1 MSEDK
6 ENNAENNAEK
16 NGDGAPDAAIALQ
29 EKLDAMSADNQRL
42 QAKINESNKHTK
54 AAESRA
60 AAEEKERL
68 KAASNY
74 EQLFKS
80 SELQREELLLQIES
94 RDKKAA
100 SSSEESAALAL
111 ANSLTKDPKRGRLL
125 AKELKSRFKYTE
137 EGLKITDKHGNLTV
151 SSPEDL
157 RLEVQKNPDYDF
169 LIDGVDSSGGG
180 AAGSNNNSG
189 AGKVIN
195 RAEFAALNP
204 VQQMAFSKDIAAG
217 KAEIT

>member
-1 MSEDK
+1 MEEEAVVTEEVVIDPS
-6 ENNAENNAEK
+6 
-16 NGDGAPDAAIALQ
+16 IALQ
-29 EKLDAMSADNQRL
+29 EQLDAITADNQRL

-54 AAESRA
+54 AAEAKA
-60 AAEEKERL
+60 ASEEKERL
-68 KAASNY
+68 KASNDY

-80 SELQREELLLQIES
+80 SEAQREELLLQIEH

-100 SSSEESAALAL
+100 TGSEENAALAL
-111 ANSLTKDPKRGRLL
+111 ANSLTKDPKRARLL
-125 AKELKSRFKYTE
+125 AKELKSRFKYTD
-137 EGLKITDKHGNLTV
+137 EGIKVTDKDGNLTV

-157 RLEVQKNPDYDF
+157 KLEVQRNPDYDF
-169 LIDGVDSSGGG
+169 LIDGIDSSGGG
-180 AAGSNNNSG
+180 ATGGNNNSG
-189 AGKVIN
+189 AAKVIN

>member
-1 MSEDK
+1 MEEEVVVTEEVVIDPS
-6 ENNAENNAEK
+6 
-16 NGDGAPDAAIALQ
+16 IALQ
-29 EKLDAMSADNQRL
+29 EQLDAITADNQRL

-54 AAESRA
+54 AAEAKA
-60 AAEEKERL
+60 ASEEKERL
-68 KAASNY
+68 KASNDY

-80 SELQREELLLQIES
+80 SEAQREELLLQIEH

-100 SSSEESAALAL
+100 TGSEENAALAL
-111 ANSLTKDPKRGRLL
+111 ANSLTKDPKRARLL
-125 AKELKSRFKYTE
+125 AKELKSRFKYTD
-137 EGLKITDKHGNLTV
+137 EGIKVTDKDGNLTV

-157 RLEVQKNPDYDF
+157 KLEVQRNPDYDF
-169 LIDGVDSSGGG
+169 LIDGIDSSGGG
-180 AAGSNNNSG
+180 ATGGNNNSG
-189 AGKVIN
+189 AAKVIN